1 MPSVTPKQH
10 RFFEMVK
17 HSPAMQ
23 KKTGVSEKVADEFLQ
38 ADKRAGLYQKPTN
51 PLIPRK

>member
-1 MPSVTPKQH
+1 MPSVSQKQH
-10 RFFEMVK
+10 NFFNMVK
-17 HSPAMQ
+17 HSPQMQ
-23 KKTGVSEKVADEFLQ
+23 RETGVPKKVADEFLQ